1 MADVGID
8 PGTVAA
14 MPAPE
19 ARREVP
25 FAIDRPG
32 FVPVERY
39 YDPTFAALE
48 RQHLWPRVWQ
58 MACRLEEIPSAG
70 DYVEYTIDD
79 QSILMVRLDQET
91 VRGYH
96 NACRHRAT
104 QLAKGTGTFRGGQIV
119 CPFHGWRWGIDGKNS
134 FVYGPHAFDP
144 DQLAADEL
152 CLRQARVEI
161 WGGCAWINL
170 DHGAGPLLE
179 ALDPMPSLLD
189 PLGVA
194 DMRVVWW
201 KSVVL
206 PANWKMA
213 QEAFMEGYHVPQTH
227 PQLTLGHP
235 EQYDPDSLVYSVH
248 GNGHSSFQLRP
259 NAQAKKG
266 RQVGVGEIDAI
277 IESTHLLSSG
287 LEAMTLARDVHVIE
301 GMRHRPIPEGS
312 TFGAE
317 LVKAIHE
324 YAAGAGIPLPPPDPA
339 ALARW
344 GGVFFVFPNYFVL
357 PQYGNALVYRVRP
370 HGDDP
375 ESCLFELWSLSIP
388 AEGDDVPTPTLG
400 GPYAPDDAEHWPRIP
415 LQDFSNI
422 GRQQR
427 GIHSASVDGL
437 RLSHTYEGGI
447 TNMHR
452 ELDRYLGS

>member
-1 MADVGID
+1 MADVRID
-8 PGTVAA
+8 PRTVGALS
-14 MPAPE
+14 PPVV
-19 ARREVP
+19 RREVP
-25 FAIDRPG
+25 FAIDRPN

-39 YDPTFAALE
+39 YDPNFAALE
-48 RQHLWPRVWQ
+48 RNHLWPRVWQ
-58 MACRLEEIPSAG
+58 IACRLEEIPSVG
-70 DYVEYTIDD
+70 DYVEYTIED
-79 QSILMVRLDQET
+79 QSILVVRLDHET

-104 QLAKGTGTFRGGQIV
+104 QLAKGTGAFRGGQIV
-119 CPFHGWRWGIDGKNS
+119 CPFHGWRWSIDGTSS

-144 DQLAADEL
+144 DQLTTDEL
-152 CLRQARVEI
+152 CLRQTRVEI
-161 WGGCAWINL
+161 WGGCVWINL
-170 DHGAGPLLE
+170 DAGAVPLLE

-194 DMRVVWW
+194 DMRVLWW

-235 EQYDPDSLVYSVH
+235 EQYDPDSLAYTVH

-266 RQVGVGEIDAI
+266 RQVGVSEIDAI

-287 LEAMTLARDVHVIE
+287 LESMTLDRDVHVIE

-317 LVKAIHE
+317 LVKAVYE

-357 PQYGNALVYRVRP
+357 PQYGNALVYRARP

-375 ESCLFELWSLSIP
+375 ETCLFELWSLSIP
-388 AEGDDVPTPTLG
+388 AEGDDVRTPTRG
-400 GPYAPDDAEHWPRIP
+400 GPYAPDDTEHWPPIP